1 MKRQSS
7 RLIGITTK
15 HMIRHR
21 CAAIASSTSSVG
33 YPPRPVIGLQPHFLP
48 WTVPAK
54 EGSCFR
60 FFGTSVEKDSQSQQ
74 QDQQQQ
80 DHFLYNR
87 NLVQTRDYESYVI
100 GLLHPPT
107 IQPSYFALRAL
118 HVELASIQAKDTAV
132 ATMRMK
138 WWLDA
143 LQTLTTLSM
152 ADDGTSQSAAA
163 LRGNPTLLG
172 LEYAIQ
178 RHNLSH
184 RFLERIVE
192 TRLADL
198 ERGNQGRFD
207 NFQEMMLFFERTH
220 STLLFLNLECCGV
233 VDEEADK
240 VAHCIGIS
248 TGIVNMIRS
257 IGYGHVG
264 LPRDLVVKYGVDEG
278 YMNDPRK
285 LIQGEDPEGR
295 RAIQDAVMDM
305 AMVAGDYLAHARS
318 HQGNIPGEGKCA
330 MLPAVSCLR
339 YLERL
344 ESVDYDV
351 FEDKIREIEHRD
363 TLTARWWRF
372 GHLMYLARAH
382 LTGVF

>member
-1 MKRQSS
+1 MKYQSS
-7 RLIGITTK
+7 IIGQHIHQYFNVVTT
-15 HMIRHR
+15 
-21 CAAIASSTSSVG
+21 ATTSVG
-33 YPPRPVIGLQPHFLP
+33 SRGYLRGPRRGQPFLHSV
-48 WTVPAK
+48 VPK
-54 EGSCFR
+54 QKSFPR
-60 FFGTSVEKDSQSQQ
+60 FFGTRTLEKDSQQEQ
-74 QDQQQQ
+74 
-80 DHFLYNR
+80 HFLYNR
-87 NLVQTRDYESYVI
+87 NLVQSRDYESYVI
-100 GLLHPPT
+100 GLLHPPA

-132 ATMRMK
+132 AAMRMK

-143 LQTLTTLSM
+143 LQTLTSSSYNDDDDD
-152 ADDGTSQSAAA
+152 ADADQRSAA

-172 LEYAIQ
+172 LEHAIQ
-178 RHNLSH
+178 SHNLSH

-198 ERGNQGRFD
+198 EGGNQQGRFD
-207 NFQEMMLFFERTH
+207 NLQDMILFFERTH

-248 TGIVNMIRS
+248 TGIVNTIRS

-264 LPRDLVVKYGVDEG
+264 IPRDLVAKHGINEG
-278 YMNDPRK
+278 YINDPRR
-285 LIQGEDPEGR
+285 LIHGEDPHGR
-295 RAIQDAVMDM
+295 RAIRDAVMDM
-305 AMVAGDYLAHARS
+305 AMIAGDYLAHARS
-318 HQGNIPGEGKCA
+318 HQGNIPREGKCA

-344 ESVDYDV
+344 ERLDYDV

-382 LTGVF
+382 VTGVF